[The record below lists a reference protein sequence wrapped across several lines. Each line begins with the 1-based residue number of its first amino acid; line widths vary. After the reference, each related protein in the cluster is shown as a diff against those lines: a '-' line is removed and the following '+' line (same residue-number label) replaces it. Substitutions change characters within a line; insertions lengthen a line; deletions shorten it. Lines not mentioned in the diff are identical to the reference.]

1 MGEVP
6 PHENFRCVLRRPEK
20 CPARR
25 VADYLLKDSYMKIH
39 LPRARRLRAT
49 AAFSLME
56 VTISMGV
63 LGLAVSILFNGLTTG
78 FFTIRM
84 ARENLRATQIMLE
97 KAETL
102 RLYSWNQI
110 TNTTYIKREFTVPYD
125 PNSTSGKGA
134 IYQGT
139 IEIEPADISADYSD
153 DLKQV
158 TIRVSWKTGGLSR
171 SREFR
176 SLVSRHGMQDYI
188 YGM

>member
-1 MGEVP
+1 
-6 PHENFRCVLRRPEK
+6 
-20 CPARR
+20 
-25 VADYLLKDSYMKIH
+25 MKIH
-39 LPRARRLRAT
+39 LPTARRLRGK

-110 TNTTYIKREFTVPYD
+110 TNTTYIKRDFIVPYD
-125 PNSTSGKGA
+125 PNSTNGKGA
-134 IYQGT
+134 IYAGT
-139 IEIEPADISADYSD
+139 IEIEPADMSADYSD
-153 DLKQV
+153 DLKLV

-188 YGM
+188 YGL

>member
-1 MGEVP
+1 
-6 PHENFRCVLRRPEK
+6 
-20 CPARR
+20 
-25 VADYLLKDSYMKIH
+25 MKIQ
-39 LPRARRLRAT
+39 PPTARRLRGT
-49 AAFSLME
+49 GAFSLVE
-56 VTISMGV
+56 VIISMGV

-125 PNSTSGKGA
+125 PNSTNGKGA
-134 IYQGT
+134 IYEGT
-139 IEIEPADISADYSD
+139 IEIEPADMSADYSD
-153 DLKQV
+153 DLKLV
-158 TIRVSWKTGGLSR
+158 TIRVAWKTGGLSR

-188 YGM
+188 YGL